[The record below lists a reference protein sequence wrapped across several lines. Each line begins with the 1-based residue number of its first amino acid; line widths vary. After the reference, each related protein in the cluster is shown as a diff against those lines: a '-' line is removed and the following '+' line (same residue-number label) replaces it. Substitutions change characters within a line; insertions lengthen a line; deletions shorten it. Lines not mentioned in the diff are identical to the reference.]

1 MKGKPH
7 FLVPIEQY
15 FDAFYKTLQRGV
27 NIDTSRLFL
36 LSYNTVIPQRLI
48 NNRKKL
54 FRAFNLSLKEYH
66 ISLEVAEVNSKRN
79 HASLVLI
86 ENGCYSYANMPDDII
101 TEVSDIEYYIEIK
114 RINGQWKI
122 SYMDSNN
129 DAYLMANEKSS
140 LYFQEMENRKDAN
153 IDLRSVC
160 LNKAFDSL
168 DEEIDRIKLFNLN
181 QNEMRQNEKE
191 NIITAG
197 TYGYDYNNGIIY
209 ARKYARYNEVPE
221 KERLFYYVSDNDCTN
236 FMSQCVWAAYG
247 GYVNSNIEASKKN
260 VAEKNRM
267 VYTGSLN
274 SSWYGTA
281 PGGGGTP
288 PWENVINFF
297 NYVTAPK
304 DIGPRGRV
312 YGEGKQ
318 KDFNFFHVKPGHIL
332 QFWPASKNK
341 WYHSCYVSSVKYQDG
356 LPYIY
361 VCQHTRDIKDR
372 PLIEILNWNTN
383 EGKIRGISFDS
394 ANFNN

>member
-153 IDLRSVC
+153 ID
-160 LNKAFDSL
+160 
-168 DEEIDRIKLFNLN
+168 
-181 QNEMRQNEKE
+181 
-191 NIITAG
+191 
-197 TYGYDYNNGIIY
+197 
-209 ARKYARYNEVPE
+209 
-221 KERLFYYVSDNDCTN
+221 
-236 FMSQCVWAAYG
+236 
-247 GYVNSNIEASKKN
+247 
-260 VAEKNRM
+260 
-267 VYTGSLN
+267 
-274 SSWYGTA
+274 
-281 PGGGGTP
+281 
-288 PWENVINFF
+288 
-297 NYVTAPK
+297 
-304 DIGPRGRV
+304 
-312 YGEGKQ
+312 
-318 KDFNFFHVKPGHIL
+318 
-332 QFWPASKNK
+332 
-341 WYHSCYVSSVKYQDG
+341 
-356 LPYIY
+356 
-361 VCQHTRDIKDR
+361 
-372 PLIEILNWNTN
+372 
-383 EGKIRGISFDS
+383 
-394 ANFNN
+394 